1 MSAGSSLRIVAVCV
15 GIALVIGISGGLN
28 DVRHVA
34 EWLVE
39 SVLGALVGIA
49 AARWLVPAAW
59 YDQPWKAALTIA
71 AAVTSPIA
79 ALVVGMQVL
88 GGHERLSGSL
98 VLGVL
103 PTVFAISLV
112 MTAIAFLVRRH
123 PTQTH
128 AGTADA
134 PPAKFLARLPAKLA
148 GADLYA
154 VEAED
159 HYLRLHTSLG
169 QDLILMRLTDAIIE
183 LEGIE
188 GAQTHRSWWVARGA
202 VTAVERADSRAVLT
216 LKDGAEA
223 PVSRGYAKALR
234 AAGWF

>member
-1 MSAGSSLRIVAVCV
+1 MSAGSSLRIIAVCV
-15 GIALVIGISGGLN
+15 GIALVIGVSSGGGDLEQSL
-28 DVRHVA
+28 

-39 SVLGALVGIA
+39 SVFGAIVGIA
-49 AARWLVPAAW
+49 VARWLVPPSW
-59 YDQPWKAALTIA
+59 YAQAWKAALAIA
-71 AAVTSPIA
+71 AAVTLPIA
-79 ALVVGMQVL
+79 GVVMAFVVWVRHQPLTQPIVL
-88 GGHERLSGSL
+88 H
-98 VLGVL
+98 VL
-103 PTVFAISLV
+103 PSVFAISLV

-128 AGTADA
+128 AALADA
-134 PPAKFLARLPAKLA
+134 PPPKFLARLPAKLA
-148 GADLYA
+148 GGELYA

-159 HYLRLHTSLG
+159 HYLRLHTSKG
-169 QDLILMRLTDAIIE
+169 QDLILMRLTDAIVE

-188 GAQTHRSWWVARGA
+188 GAQTHRSWWVAREA
-202 VTAVERADSRAVLT
+202 IEAVERADGRAVLT